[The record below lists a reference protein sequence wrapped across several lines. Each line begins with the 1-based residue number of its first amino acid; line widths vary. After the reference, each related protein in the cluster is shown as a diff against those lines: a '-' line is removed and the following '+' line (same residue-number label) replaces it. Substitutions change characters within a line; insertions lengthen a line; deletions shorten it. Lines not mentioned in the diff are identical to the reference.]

1 MATLRN
7 IIADLIKK
15 DYDISYYERSD
26 GGLVVTQINGTRYRG
41 KEGNKAIRAI
51 VGAHLSQAKRI
62 QLKDITRIKKGEI
75 EVTRARAKKIAAGE
89 TFKEP
94 KKPGRKRV
102 EPLSKEFQK
111 ELRKLQKTWRTNQVK
126 AKGKPTTKRL
136 RQLIKEEG
144 EEEALRKLRR
154 QQRYAEGYAYEENV
168 SVLLDRLNNAI
179 SNIEDNEALNALS
192 SRLENLY
199 IKINSLKLTFKEAWI
214 SDIYNY
220 LYDVE
225 KGIQNDDIEMVE
237 RAVSNIESILKT

>member
-1 MATLRN
+1 MVTLRK

-15 DYDISYYERSD
+15 DYDISYYDRSD

-41 KEGNKAIRAI
+41 KEGNKAVRAI
-51 VGAHLSQAKRI
+51 IGAHLSQARRI

-94 KKPGRKRV
+94 KKHGRKRV

-111 ELRKLQKTWRTNQVK
+111 ELRKLQKTWRKNQIK

-168 SVLLDRLNNAI
+168 AVLLDRINNAI
-179 SNIEDNEALNALS
+179 SNIEDNDELS
-192 SRLENLY
+192 WAKDDLCN
-199 IKINSLKLTFKEAWI
+199 IWMKINSMKLTFKEEWI
-214 SDIYNY
+214 SHVYNY

-225 KGIQNDDIEMVE
+225 RAIHNDNPGLLKNALD
-237 RAVSNIESILKT
+237 NIKAIIKT